1 VYALFDLYDF
11 KLTYVSQE
19 SSNLI
24 FPRADLFASAVY
36 LSSSDEEDD
45 IPVAQL
51 YSRNTPPVLAY
62 SSEDEEDVPIAHL
75 YPHIN
80 FVAPAHY
87 LRINSQTI
95 QRGVFVLLRGHPFL
109 PDCRGVHPNQ
119 YNMVFM
125 LGKLLADVSP
135 EAIDFRVH
143 FFVSSDASANG
154 SWRGLFNDNMRRCEG
169 DVERSSVLLWQIS
182 LTRTMHFT
190 SITKQQI
197 ALHPDIP
204 EYSIVQRNKLLR
216 TFV

>member
-11 KLTYVSQE
+11 KLTYASQE
-19 SSNLI
+19 STNLI

-75 YPHIN
+75 YPHTN

-109 PDCRGVHPNQ
+109 PDCRGVNPDQ

-125 LGKLLADVSP
+125 LGRVLSEVPFYAS
-135 EAIDFRVH
+135 EFRVH
-143 FFVSSDASANG
+143 FFVTTDASANG
-154 SWRGLFNDNMRRCEG
+154 SWRGLFNENKRRWEG
-169 DVERSSVLLWQIS
+169 YVERSSVLLWRIT
-182 LTRTMHFT
+182 LTRTMKL
-190 SITKQQI
+190 SSVNKMQI

-204 EYSIVQRNKLLR
+204 EYNAVLQNNLVATML
-216 TFV
+216 